1 MTSVSWVWNSDKG
14 STEVAYWIRNVQ
26 DVLLAGVRSSESA
39 ALCCSPKA
47 PQWSALYI
55 CCRHVYVLEE
65 AWSCMH
71 DRTAVGAATKLVAF
85 RFKLRYLPTSCAL
98 PSSWANNATSD

>member
-47 PQWSALYI
+47 PQWSALCI
-55 CCRHVYVLEE
+55 CCRRVYVLKRRGRACTTEPL
-65 AWSCMH
+65 WVQQQS
-71 DRTAVGAATKLVAF
+71 L
-85 RFKLRYLPTSCAL
+85 
-98 PSSWANNATSD
+98 